1 LGDEMT
7 DELVVHEDD
16 IVAAERMGLL
26 EVTQQLDAMNMGFDL
41 NDPEEAEA
49 YRQAQEVAQFVKERI
64 RDINPVRVAIAGL
77 ILLMLVGLIA
87 SGWYW
92 AIPRDD
98 VEVHTVYMQR
108 GGHLVM
114 TELQNDGSRAIRDVV
129 VEVQFLDSQDVLI
142 QTMKVEVDVVK
153 AHSSLAGDDLEM
165 MILGYTV
172 WDEYTLRIS
181 VRYTMFDNSQNLMEV
196 DHVVGSYA
204 SEIFVDQVETT
215 TRLF

>member
-1 LGDEMT
+1 
-7 DELVVHEDD
+7 
-16 IVAAERMGLL
+16 
-26 EVTQQLDAMNMGFDL
+26 MNMGFDL

-49 YRQAQEVAQFVKERI
+49 YRQAQEVALFVKERI

-77 ILLMLVGLIA
+77 ILLLLVGLVA

-142 QTMKVEVDVVK
+142 QTMKIEVDVVK

-181 VRYTMFDNSQNLMEV
+181 VRYTMFDNSQNFMEI

>member
-1 LGDEMT
+1 M
-7 DELVVHEDD
+7 VHEDD
-16 IVAAERMGLL
+16 IVAARPMGLL
-26 EVTQQLDAMNMGFDL
+26 ETTQRREAADMGLDL
-41 NDPEEAEA
+41 NDPEQAEA
-49 YRQAQEVAQFVKERI
+49 YRQAQEMALFVKERI

-77 ILLMLVGLIA
+77 ILMLLVGLLA

-92 AIPRDD
+92 VIPRDD
-98 VEVHTVYMQR
+98 VEIHTVYMQR

-114 TELQNDGSRAIRDVV
+114 TELQNDGSREIRDVV
-129 VEVQFLDSQDVLI
+129 VEVDFLDSQDVLI
-142 QTMKVEVDVVK
+142 QTMRIEVDSVK

-181 VRYTMFDNSQNLMEV
+181 VRYTMFDNTQNFLEV
-196 DHVVGSYA
+196 NHVVGTYA

>member
-1 LGDEMT
+1 MT

>member
-1 LGDEMT
+1 MT

-26 EVTQQLDAMNMGFDL
+26 EVTQQRDAMNMGFDL

-129 VEVQFLDSQDVLI
+129 VEVQFLDPQDVLI
-142 QTMKVEVDVVK
+142 QTMKVEVDEVK

>member
-1 LGDEMT
+1 MT

-26 EVTQQLDAMNMGFDL
+26 EVTQQRDAINMGFDL

-142 QTMKVEVDVVK
+142 QTMKIEVDEVK

>member
-1 LGDEMT
+1 MT

-26 EVTQQLDAMNMGFDL
+26 EVTQQRDAMNMGFDL

-49 YRQAQEVAQFVKERI
+49 YRQAQEVALFVKERI

-77 ILLMLVGLIA
+77 ILLLLVGLVA

-108 GGHLVM
+108 GGHLVL

-142 QTMKVEVDVVK
+142 QTMKIEVDVVK

-172 WDEYTLRIS
+172 WDEYLSLI
-181 VRYTMFDNSQNLMEV
+181 
-196 DHVVGSYA
+196 H
-204 SEIFVDQVETT
+204 I
-215 TRLF
+215 

>member
-1 LGDEMT
+1 M
-7 DELVVHEDD
+7 VHEDD
-16 IVAAERMGLL
+16 IVAARPMGLL
-26 EVTQQLDAMNMGFDL
+26 ETTQRREAADMGLDL
-41 NDPEEAEA
+41 NDPEQAEA
-49 YRQAQEVAQFVKERI
+49 YRQAQEMALFVKERI

-77 ILLMLVGLIA
+77 ILMLLVGLLA

-92 AIPRDD
+92 VIPRDD
-98 VEVHTVYMQR
+98 VEIHTVYMQR

-114 TELQNDGSRAIRDVV
+114 TELQNDGSREIRDVV
-129 VEVQFLDSQDVLI
+129 VEVEFLDSQDMLI
-142 QTMKVEVDVVK
+142 QTMRIEVDSVK

-181 VRYTMFDNSQNLMEV
+181 VRYTMFDNTQNFLEV
-196 DHVVGSYA
+196 NHVVGTYA

>member
-1 LGDEMT
+1 M
-7 DELVVHEDD
+7 VHEDD
-16 IVAAERMGLL
+16 IVAARPMGLL
-26 EVTQQLDAMNMGFDL
+26 ETTQRREAADMGLDL
-41 NDPEEAEA
+41 NDPEQAEA
-49 YRQAQEVAQFVKERI
+49 YRQAQEMALFVKERI

-77 ILLMLVGLIA
+77 ILMLLVGLLA

-92 AIPRDD
+92 VIPRDD
-98 VEVHTVYMQR
+98 VEIHTVYMQR

-114 TELQNDGSRAIRDVV
+114 TELQNDGSREIRDVV
-129 VEVQFLDSQDVLI
+129 VEVEFLDSQDVLI
-142 QTMKVEVDVVK
+142 QTMRIEVDSVK

-181 VRYTMFDNSQNLMEV
+181 VRYTMFDNTQNFLEV
-196 DHVVGSYA
+196 NHVVGTYA

>member
-1 LGDEMT
+1 MT

-26 EVTQQLDAMNMGFDL
+26 EVTQQRDAMNMGFDL

>member
-1 LGDEMT
+1 
-7 DELVVHEDD
+7 
-16 IVAAERMGLL
+16 
-26 EVTQQLDAMNMGFDL
+26 
-41 NDPEEAEA
+41 
-49 YRQAQEVAQFVKERI
+49 
-64 RDINPVRVAIAGL
+64 
-77 ILLMLVGLIA
+77 
-87 SGWYW
+87 
-92 AIPRDD
+92 
-98 VEVHTVYMQR
+98 MQR

-114 TELQNDGSRAIRDVV
+114 AELQNDGSRAIRDVV

>member
-1 LGDEMT
+1 MT

-26 EVTQQLDAMNMGFDL
+26 EVTQQRDAMNTGFDL
-41 NDPEEAEA
+41 SDPEEAEA

>member
-1 LGDEMT
+1 MT

-26 EVTQQLDAMNMGFDL
+26 EVTQQRDAMNMGYDL
-41 NDPEEAEA
+41 NDPEGAEA
-49 YRQAQEVAQFVKERI
+49 YRQAQEVALFVKERI

-77 ILLMLVGLIA
+77 ILLLLVGLVA

-114 TELQNDGSRAIRDVV
+114 AELQNDGSRAIRDVV

>member
-1 LGDEMT
+1 
-7 DELVVHEDD
+7 
-16 IVAAERMGLL
+16 MGLL
-26 EVTQQLDAMNMGFDL
+26 ESTQRREAAEMGLDL
-41 NDPEEAEA
+41 NDPEQAEA
-49 YRQAQEVAQFVKERI
+49 YRQAQEMALFVKERI

-77 ILLMLVGLIA
+77 ILMLMVGLIA

-92 AIPRDD
+92 VIPRDD

-114 TELQNDGSRAIRDVV
+114 AELQNDGSREIRDVV
-129 VEVQFLDSQDVLI
+129 VEVEFLDAEDTLI
-142 QTMKVEVDVVK
+142 QSMRVEVDSVK

-165 MILGYTV
+165 MVLGYTV
-172 WDEYTLRIS
+172 WDEYTLRVS
-181 VRYTMFDNSQNLMEV
+181 VRYTMFDNTQNFMEV
-196 DHVVGSYA
+196 NHVVGTYA

>member
-1 LGDEMT
+1 M
-7 DELVVHEDD
+7 VHEDD
-16 IVAAERMGLL
+16 IVAARPMGLL
-26 EVTQQLDAMNMGFDL
+26 ETTQRREAADMGLDL
-41 NDPEEAEA
+41 NDPEQAEA
-49 YRQAQEVAQFVKERI
+49 YRQAQEMALFVKERI
-64 RDINPVRVAIAGL
+64 RDIKPVRVAIAGL
-77 ILLMLVGLIA
+77 ILMLLVGLLA

-92 AIPRDD
+92 VIPRDD
-98 VEVHTVYMQR
+98 VEIHTVYMQR

-114 TELQNDGSRAIRDVV
+114 TELQNDGSREIRDVV
-129 VEVQFLDSQDVLI
+129 VEVEFLDSQDVLI
-142 QTMKVEVDVVK
+142 QTMRIEVDSVK

-181 VRYTMFDNSQNLMEV
+181 VRYTMFDNTQNFLEV
-196 DHVVGSYA
+196 NHVVGTYA